1 VSVAPPTDTTLP
13 RNRWTQWTAEYGIYV
28 AFGLLLVAL
37 ALVSPVF
44 PTPSNLLNVALQ
56 SSINA
61 LLAFGM
67 TFVILTAGID
77 LSVGS
82 LLALSGALAGGLM
95 VGGELP
101 WPLAALVGL
110 GAGTLLGAVNG
121 VAITTFR
128 IPPFIAT
135 LAMLSIGRGLT
146 QLYTSGRP
154 FTGLDPAFTE
164 LGQGQIG
171 PVPIPVLV
179 MLVVV
184 VAGWIVLRFTVFGRH
199 VYAIGSNPEAAR
211 LAGVPVAGVLVAV
224 YAISGLLAALGGLVI
239 TARLSSAQPTAGLGF
254 ELDAI
259 AAVVVGGMSLSGG
272 EGSIIRSLIGAL
284 IIGVLNNGLNLLNVD
299 PFVQPVVKGLVIL
312 VAVGLDRL
320 KTRTGG

>member
-44 PTPSNLLNVALQ
+44 ATPSNLLNVALQ

-164 LGQGQIG
+164 LGQGQVG

-184 VAGWIVLRFTVFGRH
+184 VAGWIVLRFTVFGRQ